1 MDDSLLN
8 HFTKTES
15 RTQQLTEAISINFL
29 KLKFLSI
36 FSINKKSS
44 FQIKQMF
51 NLCALVNKVLFFS

>member
-51 NLCALVNKVLFFS
+51 NLRARVNKVLFFS